1 MWWGQKQG
9 QCKYI
14 MGHQRIKSQ
23 CTTLQRVLEKQE
35 KQKNNS
41 DDDGSDD
48 STDEFD

>member
-1 MWWGQKQG
+1 
-9 QCKYI
+9 

-23 CTTLQRVLEKQE
+23 CITLQRVLEKQE

>member
-1 MWWGQKQG
+1 
-9 QCKYI
+9 

-23 CTTLQRVLEKQE
+23 CTTLQSVLEKQE
-35 KQKNNS
+35 KQKNSS